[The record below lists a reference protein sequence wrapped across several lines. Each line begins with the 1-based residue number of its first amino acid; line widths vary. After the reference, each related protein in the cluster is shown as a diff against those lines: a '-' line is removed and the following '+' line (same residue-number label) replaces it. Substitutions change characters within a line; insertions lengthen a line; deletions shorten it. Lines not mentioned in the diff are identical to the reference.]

1 MEYRFL
7 ITYTIKEDNTKAL
20 NAITSFLTKYG
31 FEKDEDQSTYLSKGK
46 KCSLKEIQDAFPG
59 IKGFNRR
66 GLYRMKQFYELYKD
80 NPIVSSL
87 VTQLSW
93 TNHLLI
99 MSGCK

>member
-46 KCSLKEIQDAFPG
+46 KCSLKEIQDALCG
-59 IKGFNRR
+59 VKCHIKNDNGEHIT
-66 GLYRMKQFYELYKD
+66 LYYAKD
-80 NPIVSSL
+80 NLIVRE
-87 VTQLSW
+87 
-93 TNHLLI
+93 
-99 MSGCK
+99 